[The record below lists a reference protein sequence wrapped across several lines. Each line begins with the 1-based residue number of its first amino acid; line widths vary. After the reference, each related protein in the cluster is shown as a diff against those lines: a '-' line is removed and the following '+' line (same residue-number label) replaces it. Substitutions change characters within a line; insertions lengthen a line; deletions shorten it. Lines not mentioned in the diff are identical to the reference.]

1 MRLIREN
8 KRRTMIA
15 ERRYM
20 LTTRIF
26 LFACWL
32 ILVEGLMA
40 APFGRVIP
48 IGGQA
53 SDLALDEARGVLY
66 IANFTANRIE
76 VMSLADGTIQT
87 SINVAP
93 QPGSLSLSPDGRWLL
108 IAHYGATPVG
118 TAPRNSLTL
127 IDLPTNS
134 RQNFVL
140 SAPPLGV
147 AFGLDN
153 QALVVTTSDFLLFD
167 PVLGTTRQLDTV
179 QGVIA
184 KTIPQ
189 PAASFPTQITT
200 ASIGV
205 SGDGLSIF
213 GLTDTIR
220 FRYDVNN
227 RGIVSQ
233 GYFSTPAQAPRVVS
247 VNRDGTRI
255 AMGWALHD
263 RRGVLIAQHPNALG
277 LLNVG
282 GHVVDSARGVIYTQV
297 PPSPAAT
304 TTAPTTPTTPT
315 APPPTPPGGTG
326 SGTPTGPVIE
336 QVLQVVDID
345 NLAVRERIQIQ
356 ENLAGKGVLTA
367 DNNTA
372 YIISDSGVT
381 IFPVGQL
388 AQARKLSASIQDLM
402 FLGNF
407 CDRRIS
413 TQEFTLSDPSG
424 GATDFAITST
434 IPGVAISPSSGTTPA
449 VVRVS
454 IDPNT
459 YANTRGTVSGRLLI
473 RSTAALNVPPT
484 VRLLINN
491 REPDQRGAT
500 LNISGNLV
508 DILADPTRDRFFVL
522 RQNTNEVLVFDGN
535 TYQQTASLKT
545 GNTPTQ
551 MAISFDRRWLVIGA
565 DNSQIASVY
574 DLETLQP
581 STPITMPPG
590 HYPRSIAASGRALLI
605 ASRVAGPIHTID
617 RVDMTARVATE
628 LPTLG
633 VWENNIDIN
642 TTLVGSGN
650 GSRILAAQSTG
661 GMLLYDG
668 NADTFTISRKDYT
681 ALAGA
686 YAASSFDQFVVGNL
700 MFNSSLVATRR
711 FDLGAGLSSGFTFI
725 DQAAIR
731 TTATAPEAPGVIQRV
746 NLTSGTDQRATR
758 MIEAPVL
765 STLVQPFTRSI
776 AVLPSRTNLITLT
789 VSGFTVLP
797 WNYDA
802 AVAPP
807 KIERVVNSADGQR
820 PVAPGG
826 LISISGQNMS
836 PVNVATRQ
844 IPLPTALGESC
855 LTVNGVP
862 MPLIF
867 VSEKQV
873 NAQLPFN
880 IDGNVTMILRT
891 PGGVSDNFNLQVLP
905 TAPGVFRQQVDGL
918 GEVPSIINIRNGGLV
933 TGSNPVKREDRI
945 TIFLTGL
952 GRTSPQIAEGLPSPD
967 APLASALV
975 EPRVVLGGHELPIE
989 FAGLT
994 PGQVGVYQIN
1004 ARVPVTVPTGLEIPL
1019 TIQQGS
1025 ITTSVTVR
1033 VIN

>member
-1 MRLIREN
+1 
-8 KRRTMIA
+8 
-15 ERRYM
+15 M
-20 LTTRIF
+20 LTTRII
-26 LFACWL
+26 LFACWIL
-32 ILVEGLMA
+32 LVEGLIA

-76 VMSLADGTIQT
+76 VMSLADGSIQT
-87 SINVAP
+87 SINVAA

-108 IAHYGATPVG
+108 IAHYGATPTG

-140 SAPPLGV
+140 GAPPLGV
-147 AFGLDN
+147 AFGLDG

-167 PVLGTTRQLDTV
+167 PLLGTTRQLDTV
-179 QGVIA
+179 QGVVS

-189 PAASFPTQITT
+189 PAGSFPSQITT
-200 ASIGV
+200 ASV
-205 SGDGLSIF
+205 AASGDGLTIY

-227 RGIVSQ
+227 KGIVSN
-233 GYFSTPAQAPRVVS
+233 GYTSTPAQAPRVVS
-247 VNRDGTRI
+247 VNRDGSRV

-263 RRGVLIAQHPNALG
+263 RRGTLLAQHPNALG

-282 GHVVDSARGVIYTQV
+282 GHVVDSSRGVIYTQV
-297 PPSPAAT
+297 PPAAAVAAGT
-304 TTAPTTPTTPT
+304 LASPTTPTTPL
-315 APPPTPPGGTG
+315 PTGPGST
-326 SGTPTGPVIE
+326 SGTPAGPVIE

-345 NLAVRERIQIQ
+345 NLAVRERIQLQ

-372 YIISDSGVT
+372 YIISDSGIT
-381 IFPVGQL
+381 ILPVGQL
-388 AQARKLSASIQDLM
+388 AQGRKLAVSTQDLM

-407 CDRRIS
+407 CDRRIA
-413 TQEFTLSDPSG
+413 TQELTLSDPSG
-424 GATDFAITST
+424 AATDFAIVSS
-434 IPGVAISPSSGTTPA
+434 IPGVSISPSSGTTPA
-449 VVRVS
+449 VIRVS

-459 YANTRGTVSGRLLI
+459 YANNRGTVSGRLTI
-473 RSTAALNVPPT
+473 RSTAALNIPPS

-491 REPDQRGAT
+491 REPDQRGST
-500 LNISGNLV
+500 VNVSGTLV
-508 DILADPTRDRFFVL
+508 DILADPARDRFFVL
-522 RQNTNEVLVFDGN
+522 RQNTNEVLVFDGI
-535 TYQQTASLKT
+535 TYQQIATLKT

-565 DNSQIASVY
+565 DNSQIAHVY
-574 DLETLQP
+574 DLETLQA
-581 STPITMPPG
+581 SAPIVMPGG
-590 HYPRSIAASGRALLI
+590 HYPRSVAAAGRTMLI

-617 RVDMTARVATE
+617 RVDLTARVATE
-628 LPTLG
+628 LPALG

-642 TTLVGSGN
+642 TTLVASSN

-681 ALAGA
+681 ALSGA

-711 FDLGAGLSSGFTFI
+711 FDAGAGLSSGFAFV
-725 DQAAIR
+725 DQTGIR
-731 TTATAPEAPGVIQRV
+731 TTASAPDAAGVIQRV
-746 NLTSGTDQRATR
+746 NVASGADQRATR
-758 MIEAPVL
+758 LIEAPVL
-765 STLVQPFTRSI
+765 SSIALPFTRSI
-776 AVLPSRTNLITLT
+776 AVLPSRTNLIALT

-802 AVAPP
+802 SVAPP
-807 KIERVVNSADGQR
+807 KIDRVVNSADGQR
-820 PVAPGG
+820 PIAPGG
-826 LISISGQNMS
+826 LISIAGQNMS
-836 PVNVATRQ
+836 PINVATKQ

-855 LTVNGVP
+855 LTVNGIPV
-862 MPLIF
+862 PLIF

-880 IDGNVTMILRT
+880 IDGNATMILRT
-891 PGGVSDNFNLQVLP
+891 PGGVSDNFNLQILP
-905 TAPGVFRQQVDGL
+905 NAPGVFRQQVEGL

-952 GRTSPQIAEGLPSPD
+952 GRTSPQIEEGLPSPD
-967 APLASALV
+967 SPLANALV
-975 EPRVVLGGHELPIE
+975 EPKVSLGGHQLPIE

-1004 ARVPVTVPTGLEIPL
+1004 ARIPVNVPTGLEVPL
-1019 TIQQGS
+1019 TIEQGS
-1025 ITTSVTVR
+1025 VTTSVLVR

>member
-1 MRLIREN
+1 
-8 KRRTMIA
+8 
-15 ERRYM
+15 M
-20 LTTRIF
+20 LTTRVL
-26 LFACWL
+26 LFVCWVM
-32 ILVEGLMA
+32 LVESMIA

-53 SDLALDEARGVLY
+53 SDLAIDEARGVLY

-76 VMSLADGTIQT
+76 VMSLADGSIQT

-108 IAHYGATPVG
+108 IAHYGATPTG

-147 AFGLDN
+147 AFGLDG

-167 PVLGTTRQLDTV
+167 PLLGTTRQLDTV
-179 QGVIA
+179 QGVVS

-189 PAASFPTQITT
+189 PAASFPSQITT
-200 ASIGV
+200 ASVAV
-205 SGDGLSIF
+205 SGDGLSIY

-227 RGIVSQ
+227 KGIVSN
-233 GYFSTPAQAPRVVS
+233 GYTSTPAQAPRVVS
-247 VNRDGTRI
+247 VNRDGTRV

-263 RRGVLIAQHPNALG
+263 RRGILLAQHPNAVG

-282 GHVVDSARGVIYTQV
+282 GHVVDSSRGVIYTQV
-297 PPSPAAT
+297 PPAAT
-304 TTAPTTPTTPT
+304 VAAGTPTTPTTPATPTTPT
-315 APPPTPPGGTG
+315 APTGPGTA
-326 SGTPTGPVIE
+326 SGTPAGPVIE

-345 NLAVRERIQIQ
+345 NLAVRERIQLQ

-372 YIISDSGVT
+372 YIISDSGIT
-381 IFPVGQL
+381 ILPVGQL
-388 AQARKLSASIQDLM
+388 AQARKLAASAQDLM

-407 CDRRIS
+407 CDRRIA

-424 GATDFAITST
+424 AATDFAITSS
-434 IPGVAISPSSGTTPA
+434 IAGVSISPSSGTTPA
-449 VVRVS
+449 VIRVS
-454 IDPNT
+454 VDPNT
-459 YANTRGTVSGRLLI
+459 YANTRGTVSGKLTI
-473 RSTAALNVPPT
+473 RSTAAMNVPPS

-491 REPDQRGAT
+491 REPDQRGST
-500 LNISGNLV
+500 VNISGNLV
-508 DILADPTRDRFFVL
+508 DVLADPTRDRFFVL
-522 RQNTNEVLVFDGN
+522 RQNTNEVLVFDGI
-535 TYQQTASLKT
+535 TYQQTATLKT

-565 DNSQIASVY
+565 DNSQIAQVY
-574 DLETLQP
+574 DLETLQA
-581 STPITMPPG
+581 SAPIVMPGG
-590 HYPRSIAASGRALLI
+590 HYPRSVAASGRTMLI

-633 VWENNIDIN
+633 VWENNIDLN

-650 GSRILAAQSTG
+650 GSRILAAQSSG
-661 GMLLYDG
+661 GMMLYDG

-681 ALAGA
+681 ALSGA

-711 FDLGAGLSSGFTFI
+711 FDAGAGLPSGFAFV
-725 DQAAIR
+725 DQTGIR
-731 TTATAPEAPGVIQRV
+731 TTAAAPEAPGVIQRV
-746 NLTSGTDQRATR
+746 NLASGSDQRATR
-758 MIEAPVL
+758 LIEAPVL
-765 STLVQPFTRSI
+765 ASLAQPFTRSI
-776 AVLPSRTNLITLT
+776 AVLPSRTNLVALT

-802 AVAPP
+802 AVASP

-826 LISISGQNMS
+826 LISIAGQNMS
-836 PVNVATRQ
+836 PINVATKQ

-855 LTVNGVP
+855 LTVNGIPV
-862 MPLIF
+862 PLIF

-891 PGGVSDNFNLQVLP
+891 PGGVSDNFNLQILP
-905 TAPGVFRQQVDGL
+905 NAPGVFRQQVEGL

-952 GRTSPQIAEGLPSPD
+952 GRTSPQIVEGLPSPD
-967 APLASALV
+967 SPLANALV
-975 EPRVVLGGHELPIE
+975 EPKVVLGGRQLPIE

-1004 ARVPVTVPTGLEIPL
+1004 ARIPADVPTGLEIPL
-1019 TIQQGS
+1019 TIEQGS
-1025 ITTSVTVR
+1025 VTTSVLVR

>member
-1 MRLIREN
+1 
-8 KRRTMIA
+8 
-15 ERRYM
+15 M
-20 LTTRIF
+20 LTTRVF

-32 ILVEGLMA
+32 MLVEGLMA

-53 SDLALDEARGVLY
+53 SDLAIDEPRGVLY

-76 VMSLADGTIQT
+76 VMSLADGSIQT
-87 SINVAP
+87 SINVAA

-108 IAHYGATPVG
+108 IAHYGATPTG
-118 TAPRNSLTL
+118 TAQRNSLTL
-127 IDLPTNS
+127 IDLTTNS

-167 PVLGTTRQLDTV
+167 PLLGTTRQLDTV
-179 QGVIA
+179 QGVTA

-189 PAASFPTQITT
+189 PAASFPSQITT
-200 ASIGV
+200 AAVGV
-205 SGDGLSIF
+205 SGDGLSVF

-220 FRYDVNN
+220 FRYDVNTK
-227 RGIVSQ
+227 GIVSQ

-263 RRGVLIAQHPNALG
+263 RRGVLIAQNGNALG
-277 LLNVG
+277 ALNLG
-282 GHVVDSARGVIYTQV
+282 GHVIDSARGVIYSQV
-297 PPSPAAT
+297 PPAAVTTPT
-304 TTAPTTPTTPT
+304 TTPTTPTTP
-315 APPPTPPGGTG
+315 PPTPTTPTTG
-326 SGTPTGPVIE
+326 AGTPAGPVIE
-336 QVLQVVDID
+336 QVLQVLDID

-356 ENLAGKGVLTA
+356 ENLAGKGVLSS

-372 YIISDSGVT
+372 YMISDSGVT

-388 AQARKLSASIQDLM
+388 AQARKLNSSLQDLM

-407 CDRRIS
+407 CDRRIA

-434 IPGVAISPSSGTTPA
+434 IPGVAISPATGTTPA
-449 VVRVS
+449 VIRVS

-459 YANTRGTVSGRLLI
+459 YSNTRGTVSGRLVI
-473 RSTAALNVPPT
+473 RSTGAVNVPPT

-500 LNISGNLV
+500 VNISGNLV
-508 DILADPTRDRFFVL
+508 DLLADPSRDRFFVL

-535 TYQQTASLKT
+535 TYQQTATLKT

-551 MAISFDRRWLVIGA
+551 MAISFDRRWLIIGN
-565 DNSQIASVY
+565 DNSQIATVY

-581 STPITMPPG
+581 STPIVMPFG
-590 HYPRSIAASGRALLI
+590 HYPRSIAASGRAMLI

-642 TTLVGSGN
+642 TALVASGN
-650 GSRILAAQSTG
+650 GSRILAAQATG

-700 MFNSSLVATRR
+700 MFNSSLVSTRR
-711 FDLGAGLSSGFTFI
+711 FDAGSGVTSGFTFI

-746 NLTSGTDQRATR
+746 NLTSGADQRATR
-758 MIEAPVL
+758 LIEAPVL
-765 STLVQPFTRSI
+765 PSVTQAFTRSI
-776 AVLPSRTNLITLT
+776 AVLPSRTNLIALT

-820 PVAPGG
+820 PIAPGG
-826 LISISGQNMS
+826 LISITGQNMS

-855 LTVNGVP
+855 LTINGIP

-905 TAPGVFRQQVDGL
+905 TAPGVFRQTVEGL

-952 GRTSPQIAEGLPSPD
+952 GRTSPQIEEGLPSPSS
-967 APLASALV
+967 PLATALV
-975 EPRVVLGGHELPIE
+975 EPKVVLGGHELPID

-1004 ARVPVTVPTGLEIPL
+1004 ARVPVNVPTGLEIPL

-1025 ITTSVTVR
+1025 VTTSVLVR

>member
-1 MRLIREN
+1 
-8 KRRTMIA
+8 MIA

-20 LTTRIF
+20 LTTRVL
-26 LFACWL
+26 LFACWVM
-32 ILVEGLMA
+32 LVEGLIA

-53 SDLALDEARGVLY
+53 ADLALDEPRGVLY

-76 VMSLADGTIQT
+76 VMSLADGSIQT

-93 QPGSLSLSPDGRWLL
+93 QPGSLSLSPDGKWLL
-108 IAHYGATPVG
+108 IAHYGATPTG
-118 TAPRNSLTL
+118 TSPRNSLTL
-127 IDLPTNS
+127 IDLVTNS

-140 SAPPLGV
+140 SAAPLGV
-147 AFGLDN
+147 AFGLDG
-153 QALVVTTSDFLLFD
+153 QALVVTATDFLLFD
-167 PVLGTTRQLDTV
+167 PLLGTTRQLATV
-179 QGVIA
+179 EGVVA

-189 PAASFPTQITT
+189 PTASFPSQFTT
-200 ASIGV
+200 ASVNV
-205 SGDGLSIF
+205 SGDGLTIY

-227 RGIVSQ
+227 KGIYSV
-233 GYFSTPAQAPRVVS
+233 GYTSSPAQAPRVVS
-247 VNRDGTRI
+247 VNHDGSRV

-297 PPSPAAT
+297 PPAAV
-304 TTAPTTPTTPT
+304 TAPTTPTTPT
-315 APPPTPPGGTG
+315 TPITPTTPGTG
-326 SGTPTGPVIE
+326 TASGTPAGPVIE

-345 NLAVRERIQIQ
+345 NLAVRERIQLA
-356 ENLAGKGVLTA
+356 ENLAGKGVLSA

-372 YIISDSGVT
+372 YVISDSGVT
-381 IFPVGQL
+381 ILPVGQL
-388 AQARKLSASIQDLM
+388 GQAQKLTTSVQDLM

-424 GATDFAITST
+424 AATDFAITST
-434 IPGVAISPSSGTTPA
+434 IPGVSISPASGTTPA
-449 VVRVS
+449 VIRVS

-459 YANTRGTVSGRLLI
+459 YSNTRGTTTGRLNI
-473 RSTAALNVPPT
+473 RSTAALNVPPS

-491 REPDQRGAT
+491 REPDQRGST
-500 LNISGNLV
+500 VNISGTLV
-508 DILADPTRDRFFVL
+508 DVIADPARDRFFVL
-522 RQNTNEVLVFDGN
+522 RQNTNEVLVFDGT
-535 TYQQTASLKT
+535 TYQQTATLKT

-565 DNSQIASVY
+565 DNSQIAHVY

-590 HYPRSIAASGRALLI
+590 HYPRSVAASGRAMLA

-617 RVDMTARVATE
+617 RIDLLARTATQ

-633 VWENNIDIN
+633 VWENNVDIN
-642 TTLVGSGN
+642 TVLVASGN

-661 GMLLYDG
+661 GMMLYDG
-668 NADTFTISRKDYT
+668 NADTFTISRKDYS
-681 ALAGA
+681 ALSGA
-686 YAASSFDQFVVGNL
+686 FAASSFDQFVVGNL

-711 FDLGAGLSSGFTFI
+711 FDAGAGQPSGFTFV
-725 DQAAIR
+725 DQSAIR
-731 TTATAPEAPGVIQRV
+731 TTAAAADAPGVIQRV
-746 NLTSGTDQRATR
+746 NLTSGADQRATR
-758 MIEAPVL
+758 IIESPVL
-765 STLVQPFTRSI
+765 PTLTQPFTRSI
-776 AVLPSRTNLITLT
+776 AVLPSRSNLVSLT
-789 VSGFTVLP
+789 VSGVTVLP

-802 AVAPP
+802 SVAPP
-807 KIERVVNSADGQR
+807 KIERVVNAADFQR
-820 PVAPGG
+820 TVAPGG
-826 LISISGQNMS
+826 LVTITGQNMS

-844 IPLPTALGESC
+844 MPLPTALGESC

-867 VSEKQV
+867 VSDKQV

-880 IDGNVTMILRT
+880 IDGNATMILRT
-891 PGGVSDNFNLQVLP
+891 PGGVSDNFNLQILP
-905 TAPGVFRQQVDGL
+905 TAPGIFRQQVEGV
-918 GEVPSIINIRNGGLV
+918 GELPVITASRNGQPV
-933 TGSNPVKREDRI
+933 SGSNPVKREDHI
-945 TIFLTGL
+945 TIFLTGM
-952 GRTSPQIAEGLPSPD
+952 GRTNPQIEEGLPSPD
-967 APLASALV
+967 SPRAKALV
-975 EPRVVLGGHELPIE
+975 EPKMTLGGHALTEFTAELS
-989 FAGLT
+989 
-994 PGQVGVYQIN
+994 PGQVGVYEIHVWIPR
-1004 ARVPVTVPTGLEIPL
+1004 AVPTGNEIPL
-1019 TIQQGS
+1019 VVEQGGVS
-1025 ITTSVTVR
+1025 TTVSVR

>member
-1 MRLIREN
+1 
-8 KRRTMIA
+8 
-15 ERRYM
+15 M
-20 LTTRIF
+20 LTTRVF
-26 LFACWL
+26 LFVCWL
-32 ILVEGLMA
+32 MLVEGLVA
-40 APFGRVIP
+40 APFGRVVP

-53 SDLALDEARGVLY
+53 SDLALDEPRGVLY

-76 VMSLADGTIQT
+76 VMSLADGSIQT

-108 IAHYGATPVG
+108 IAHYGATAAG

-127 IDLPTNS
+127 IDLSTNS

-140 SAPPLGV
+140 GAPPLGV

-153 QALVVTTSDFLLFD
+153 QALVVTTNDFLLFD

-179 QGVIA
+179 QGVVA

-189 PAASFPTQITT
+189 PAASFPSQITL
-200 ASIGV
+200 ASVGV
-205 SGDGLSIF
+205 SGDGLSIY

-227 RGIVSQ
+227 KGIVSQ

-247 VNRDGTRI
+247 VNRDGTRV
-255 AMGWALHD
+255 AMGWGLHD
-263 RRGVLIAQHPNALG
+263 RRGTLIAQHPNALG
-277 LLNVG
+277 QVNIG
-282 GHVVDSARGVIYTQV
+282 SHVVDSSRGIIYTQT
-297 PPSPAAT
+297 PPAAVVAATPT
-304 TTAPTTPTTPT
+304 TPPTPTTPTTPI
-315 APPPTPPGGTG
+315 APTGGTAA
-326 SGTPTGPVIE
+326 GPAVE

-372 YIISDSGVT
+372 YIISDSGVS

-388 AQARKLSASIQDLM
+388 AQARKLQTSVQDLM

-407 CDRRIS
+407 CDRRVA

-424 GATDFAITST
+424 AATDFAITSS
-434 IPGVAISPSSGTTPA
+434 IPGVSISPASGTTPA

-454 IDPNT
+454 VDPNT
-459 YANTRGTVSGRLLI
+459 YANTRGTITGRLTI
-473 RSTAALNVPPT
+473 RSNAAFNIPPS

-491 REPDQRGAT
+491 REPDQRGST
-500 LNISGNLV
+500 LNISGDLA
-508 DILADPTRDRFFVL
+508 DILADPTRERFFVL
-522 RQNTNEVLVFDGN
+522 RQNTNEVLVYDGN
-535 TYQQTASLKT
+535 TYQQVATLKT

-551 MAISFDRRWLVIGA
+551 MAITFDRRWLIVGA
-565 DNSQIASVY
+565 DNSQIAHVF

-581 STPITMPPG
+581 STPIIMPPG
-590 HYPRSIAASGRALLI
+590 HYPRSIASSGRAILI
-605 ASRVAGPIHTID
+605 ASRVAGPTHTID

-633 VWENNIDIN
+633 VWENNVDAN
-642 TTLVGSGN
+642 TILVASSN

-668 NADTFTISRKDYT
+668 NADTFTVSRKDYT
-681 ALAGA
+681 ALNGS

-700 MFNSSLVATRR
+700 LFNSSLVATRR
-711 FDLGAGLSSGFTFI
+711 FDAGAGLSSGFTFV
-725 DQAAIR
+725 DQTAIR
-731 TTATAPEAPGVIQRV
+731 TTAAAVDAPGVIQRV
-746 NLTSGTDQRATR
+746 NLTSGGDQRATR
-758 MIEAPVL
+758 LIEAPVL
-765 STLVQPFTRSI
+765 SSIARPFTRSI
-776 AVLPSRTNLITLT
+776 AILPSRTNLVALT

-807 KIERVVNSADGQR
+807 RIERVVNSADGQR

-826 LISISGQNMS
+826 LISITGQNMS

-855 LTVNGVP
+855 LTVNGIP

-867 VSEKQV
+867 VSDKQV

-918 GEVPSIINIRNGGLV
+918 GEVPSIVNIRNGGLV

-952 GRTSPQIAEGLPSPD
+952 GRTSPQIDEGLPSPSS
-967 APLASALV
+967 PLSSALV
-975 EPRVVLGGHELPIE
+975 EPKVVLGGQELPIE

-1004 ARVPVTVPTGLEIPL
+1004 ARVPANVPTGLEIPL
-1019 TIQQGS
+1019 SIQQGS
-1025 ITTSVTVR
+1025 ITTSVLVR

>member
-1 MRLIREN
+1 
-8 KRRTMIA
+8 
-15 ERRYM
+15 M
-20 LTTRIF
+20 LTTRVF
-26 LFACWL
+26 LFACWIL
-32 ILVEGLMA
+32 LVEGLIA

-76 VMSLADGTIQT
+76 VMSLADGSIQT
-87 SINVAP
+87 SINVAA

-108 IAHYGATPVG
+108 IAHYGATPTG

-140 SAPPLGV
+140 GAPPLGV
-147 AFGLDN
+147 AFGLDG

-167 PVLGTTRQLDTV
+167 PLLGTTRQLDTV
-179 QGVIA
+179 QGVVS

-189 PAASFPTQITT
+189 PAGSFPSQITT
-200 ASIGV
+200 ASV
-205 SGDGLSIF
+205 AASGDGLTIY

-227 RGIVSQ
+227 KGIVSN
-233 GYFSTPAQAPRVVS
+233 GYTSTPAQAPRVVS
-247 VNRDGTRI
+247 VNRDGSRV

-263 RRGVLIAQHPNALG
+263 RRGTLLAQHPNALG

-282 GHVVDSARGVIYTQV
+282 GHVVDSSRGVIYTQV
-297 PPSPAAT
+297 PPAAAVAAGTPAS
-304 TTAPTTPTTPT
+304 PTTPTTPL
-315 APPPTPPGGTG
+315 PTGPGST
-326 SGTPTGPVIE
+326 SGTPAGPVIE

-345 NLAVRERIQIQ
+345 NLAVRERIQLQ

-372 YIISDSGVT
+372 YIISDSGIT
-381 IFPVGQL
+381 ILPVGQL
-388 AQARKLSASIQDLM
+388 AQGRKLAVSTQDLM

-407 CDRRIS
+407 CDRRIA
-413 TQEFTLSDPSG
+413 TQELTLSDPSG
-424 GATDFAITST
+424 AATDFAIVSS
-434 IPGVAISPSSGTTPA
+434 IPGVSISPSSGTTPA
-449 VVRVS
+449 VIRVS

-459 YANTRGTVSGRLLI
+459 YANNRGTVSGRLTI
-473 RSTAALNVPPT
+473 RSTAALNIPPS

-491 REPDQRGAT
+491 REPDQRGST
-500 LNISGNLV
+500 VNVSGTLV
-508 DILADPTRDRFFVL
+508 DILADPARDRFFVL
-522 RQNTNEVLVFDGN
+522 RQNTNEVLVFDGI
-535 TYQQTASLKT
+535 TYQQIATLKT

-565 DNSQIASVY
+565 DNSQIAHVY
-574 DLETLQP
+574 DLETLQA
-581 STPITMPPG
+581 SAPIVMPGG
-590 HYPRSIAASGRALLI
+590 HYPRSVAAAGRTMLI

-617 RVDMTARVATE
+617 RVDLTARVATE
-628 LPTLG
+628 LPALG

-642 TTLVGSGN
+642 TTLVASSN

-681 ALAGA
+681 ALSGA

-711 FDLGAGLSSGFTFI
+711 FDAGAGLSSGFAFV
-725 DQAAIR
+725 DQTGIR
-731 TTATAPEAPGVIQRV
+731 TTASAPDAAGVIQRV
-746 NLTSGTDQRATR
+746 NVASGADQRATR
-758 MIEAPVL
+758 LIEAPVL
-765 STLVQPFTRSI
+765 SSIALPFTRSI
-776 AVLPSRTNLITLT
+776 AVLPSRTNLIALT

-802 AVAPP
+802 SVAPP
-807 KIERVVNSADGQR
+807 KIDRVVNSADGQR
-820 PVAPGG
+820 PIAPGG
-826 LISISGQNMS
+826 LISIAGQNMS
-836 PVNVATRQ
+836 PINVATKQ

-855 LTVNGVP
+855 LTVNGIPV
-862 MPLIF
+862 PLIF

-880 IDGNVTMILRT
+880 IDGNATMILRT
-891 PGGVSDNFNLQVLP
+891 PGGVSDNFNLQILP
-905 TAPGVFRQQVDGL
+905 NAPGVFRQQVEGL

-952 GRTSPQIAEGLPSPD
+952 GRTSPQIEEGLPSPD
-967 APLASALV
+967 SPLANALV
-975 EPRVVLGGHELPIE
+975 EPKVSLGGHQLPIE

-1004 ARVPVTVPTGLEIPL
+1004 ARIPVNVPTGLEVPL
-1019 TIQQGS
+1019 TIEQGS
-1025 ITTSVTVR
+1025 VTTSVLVR